1 MYEVL
6 SPKVLYFPKFLVD
19 HERFLEIVEKTST
32 WSEWR
37 PSDSSAAEFS
47 YGSLKTF
54 GTQEYKN
61 TLEPYSKGQIK
72 YIVNTIKK
80 VNLAC
85 GYEYLKSQNAS
96 ESELLNLKRSVL
108 LDDITIGIK
117 KYREN
122 GPALGPHPD
131 TDLENPRDEFS
142 ITFYPNDNYDGGE
155 LNFPEI
161 DLKIKPKA
169 GSVVVYPS
177 KHIHE
182 SLPVFSGEK
191 YVTNYV
197 YLAAEK
203 LWN

>member
-19 HERFLEIVEKTST
+19 HERFLENVEQTSA
-32 WSEWR
+32 WSEWK
-37 PSDSSAAEFS
+37 PSDSDGAKFS

-54 GTQEYKN
+54 GTQEYRN
-61 TLEPYSKGQIK
+61 TSEVANRDSIRH
-72 YIVNTIKK
+72 IVNTIKK
-80 VNLAC
+80 VNLVC

-96 ESELLNLKRSVL
+96 YLELINLKRSVL

-131 TDLENPRDEFS
+131 TDLDNPRDEFS
-142 ITFYPNDNYDGGE
+142 ITFYPNDDYEGGE

-161 DLKIKPKA
+161 GISVKPKA
-169 GSVVVYPS
+169 GSVIVYPS

-182 SLPVFSGEK
+182 SLPVTRGEK

-197 YLAAEK
+197 YLAAEN
-203 LWN
+203 LWT